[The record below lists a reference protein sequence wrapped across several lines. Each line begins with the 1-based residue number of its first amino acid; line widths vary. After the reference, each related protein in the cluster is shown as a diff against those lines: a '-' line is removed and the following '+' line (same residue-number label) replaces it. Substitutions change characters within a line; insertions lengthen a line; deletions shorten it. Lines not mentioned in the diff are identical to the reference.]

1 MRLGLYGDAFSVRW
15 ESKESGM
22 RVIVTGGTGF
32 IGSKLCENL
41 VAKGHEVV
49 LFTRDASRSRDQLH
63 PRIRV
68 VSWAPGAAWESWVD
82 GAGAIMN
89 LAGENIAQ
97 RWTGAAKERIVASR
111 VDAAARLRDAI
122 EKAAVKPS
130 VLVNAAAVG
139 YYGPHGD
146 ETLDEDSPPGT
157 DFLATTCAAWE
168 DAAKKAEA
176 LGVRVA
182 LIRTGLVLGGD
193 GGALAKMLPPF
204 KAFAGGPIGSGEQWM
219 SWIHRDDLVALYV
232 FAIGNANAHGPIN
245 GTAPN
250 PVRMKEFAKALG
262 HALHRPSLFPAPA
275 AAVRLLL
282 GEMATVVLDGQ
293 RVVPRK
299 AESLG
304 FKFRFTE
311 VEAALRDVTRD

>member
-1 MRLGLYGDAFSVRW
+1 
-15 ESKESGM
+15 M

-49 LFTRDASRSRDQLH
+49 LFTRDASRSRDQVH
-63 PRIRV
+63 PKVRV

-82 GAGAIMN
+82 GAGAIVN
-89 LAGENIAQ
+89 LAGESIAQ
-97 RWTGAAKERIVASR
+97 RWTAAAKLRIVASR
-111 VDAAARLRDAI
+111 VDAAARLSAAI
-122 EKAAVKPS
+122 EKASVKPS

-157 DFLATTCAAWE
+157 DFLATTCVAWE
-168 DAAKKAEA
+168 EAAKKIEA
-176 LGVRVA
+176 QGVRVVM
-182 LIRTGLVLGGD
+182 IRAGVVLGKD

-219 SWIHRDDLVALYV
+219 SWIHVGDLVALFV
-232 FAIGNANAHGPIN
+232 FAIENANARGPIN
-245 GTAPN
+245 GTAPS
-250 PVRMKEFAKALG
+250 PVTMKEFAKALG
-262 HALHRPSLFPAPA
+262 HAIHRPSLFPAPA

-282 GEMATVVLDGQ
+282 GEMSTVVLEGQ

-299 AESLG
+299 AEALG

-311 VEAALRDVTRD
+311 VGAALQDVTKD

>member
-1 MRLGLYGDAFSVRW
+1 
-15 ESKESGM
+15 M

-32 IGSKLCENL
+32 IGSRLSENL
-41 VAKGHEVV
+41 FAKGHEVV

-63 PRIRV
+63 PGINV
-68 VSWAPGAAWESWVD
+68 VSWAPGATWESWVD
-82 GAGAIMN
+82 GAGAIVN
-89 LAGENIAQ
+89 LAGESIAQ
-97 RWTGAAKERIVASR
+97 RWTEAAKHRILASR
-111 VDAAARLRDAI
+111 VDAAARLCAAI

-157 DFLATTCAAWE
+157 DFLATTCVAWE
-168 DAAKKAEA
+168 GAARRAEP
-176 LGVRVA
+176 LGVRVV
-182 LIRTGLVLGGD
+182 LLRTGVVLGGD

-219 SWIHRDDLVALYV
+219 SWIHRDDLVALFA
-232 FAIGNANAHGPIN
+232 FAIENPKATGPIN

-250 PVRMKEFAKALG
+250 PVTMKEFAKALG

-299 AESLG
+299 AAALG
-304 FKFRFTE
+304 FKFRFTD
-311 VEAALRDVTRD
+311 VEAALRDVTGD